1 MSHDVKKTQ
10 AVLSWLPGYM
20 WSFGTLVSTGGAL
33 PPTMHL
39 DPKTGEVKYY
49 VRPIFRDGA
58 STGLFLKK
66 KGVEDAI
73 RRGEF

>member
-1 MSHDVKKTQ
+1 
-10 AVLSWLPGYM
+10 
-20 WSFGTLVSTGGAL
+20 
-33 PPTMHL
+33 MHL
-39 DPKTGEVKYY
+39 DPETGEVKYY

-58 STGLFLKK
+58 TTGLFLKK